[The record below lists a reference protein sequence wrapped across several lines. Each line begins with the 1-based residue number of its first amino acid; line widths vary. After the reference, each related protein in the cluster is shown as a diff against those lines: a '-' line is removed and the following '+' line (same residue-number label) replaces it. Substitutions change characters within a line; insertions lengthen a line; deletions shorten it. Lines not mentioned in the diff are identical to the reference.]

1 MQPSC
6 SVSPVAR
13 LSGSAPTAARA
24 ARARSSLDR
33 LELLERLAAAL
44 AVAQRAARGRTEDV
58 LEPRLRR
65 AAVGAAEDI
74 CLQLDEFR
82 GRCFPRCRRCE
93 ARRAQLLAAGRR
105 DPVGRPRVVGDDLD
119 LGLGAEPGD
128 LLLHCAL
135 HHLER
140 GAAEEGGRELDP
152 DVSVLDIDRTDDAEV
167 DQRDDGD
174 LRVGDLL
181 ERLPDLGLAYH
192 CAPVGAERR
201 TIVISSHS
209 GPSWSVCVP
218 RSTAATSSR
227 PTRETSSARSSA
239 GRMPSAYGHS
249 SSTASWKRD
258 SSRSRSCHIS
268 ACMRW
273 YASSRSIFAASP
285 ATARSESSF
294 SAVIRISSATS

>member
-1 MQPSC
+1 MAWSSPS
-6 SVSPVAR
+6 SEPRSTASAQR
-13 LSGSAPTAARA
+13 IRASRSG
-24 ARARSSLDR
+24 SLDR

-65 AAVGAAEDI
+65 AAVGAAEGI
-74 CLQLDEFR
+74 CLQLNEFW
-82 GRCFPRCRRCE
+82 GRCFPRSRRRE
-93 ARRAQLLAAGRR
+93 ARRAQLLAADRR
-105 DPVGRPRVVGDDLD
+105 DPVGRPRIVGDDLD
-119 LGLGAEPGD
+119 PGLGAEPGD
-128 LLLHCAL
+128 LLLHRPL
-135 HHLER
+135 HHLEG
-140 GAAEEGGRELDP
+140 GAPQERGRELDP

-167 DQRDDGD
+167 DERDDGD
-174 LRVGDLL
+174 LRVRNLL

-192 CAPVGAERR
+192 CAPAGAERR

-209 GPSWSVCVP
+209 GPSSAVCVP
-218 RSTAATSSR
+218 RSTASTSSR
-227 PTRETSSARSSA
+227 PTRETSSPRSSA

-249 SSTASWKRD
+249 SSTASWKRG

-273 YASSRSIFAASP
+273 YASSRSIFAARP
-285 ATARSESSF
+285 ATGGSESSF